1 MGIIYDKGVRSMD
14 YKKVVLFTGDTET
27 LAYFS
32 RRLAEYFSSLKK
44 QVFLF
49 DFEEELE
56 SFLKLSWFLETGNT
70 VVVTFNFIGF
80 CGEDIFIERNGKLIW
95 DNREIPCINI
105 VVDHPFYYHK
115 FQALLPKLYIQFSI
129 DRDHQKYLER
139 FFPEI
144 ISGGFLPLAGTEYI
158 TLEEKKVI
166 AVSANGRQYQND
178 YGKKWIPYK
187 ERSIDII
194 FTGNYTTTENL
205 KPHLEEVNEEYAAF
219 YFRIIEDFLKNP
231 SIKIDKGIEKYL
243 WKEIEGIDEEGIKA
257 CMPHM
262 IFIDLYVRFAFRA
275 KAVQTLVD
283 AGFRVDVFGGG
294 WENLQCAHPENLM
307 IHGMLTS
314 AQCLERICDSKI
326 SLNVMPWF
334 KDGAHDRVFN
344 SMLNGAVC
352 FTDSSKYLKEILTD
366 KKNVMFYELNE
377 WDTFAEKVGYV
388 LAHEKEAEQIALSG
402 QLYARTFHTWKNRGK
417 VLDQYIHDRL

>member
-1 MGIIYDKGVRSMD
+1 MD
-14 YKKVVLFTGDTET
+14 YQKVVLFTGDTET

-56 SFLKLSWFLETGNT
+56 SFLKLSWFLEPRNT

-80 CGEDIFIERNGKLIW
+80 CGEDIFIEKNGKLIW

-115 FQALLPKLYIQFSI
+115 FQPLLPKYYIQFSI
-129 DRDHQKYLER
+129 DRDHQHYLER

-144 ISGGFLPLAGTEYI
+144 ISGGFLPLAGTEYVN
-158 TLEEKKVI
+158 LEREVEENK
-166 AVSANGRQYQND
+166 AVSANGKQYPQD
-178 YGKKWIPYK
+178 YGRIWIPYK
-187 ERSIDII
+187 ERSMDII
-194 FTGNYTTTENL
+194 FTGNYTATENL
-205 KPHLEEVNEEYAAF
+205 KPHLKEVSEEYADF
-219 YFRIIEDFLKNP
+219 YFRIIADFLENP
-231 SIKIDKGIEKYL
+231 SLRMEEGIEKHL
-243 WKEIEGIDEEGIKA
+243 WEEVEGIDEQGIKA
-257 CMPHM
+257 CMPYM

-294 WENLQCAHPENLM
+294 WEHLKCNCPKNLI
-307 IHGMLTS
+307 IHGMLDS
-314 AQCLERICDSKI
+314 AQCLEQISNSKI

-352 FTDSSKYLKEILTD
+352 LTDTSRYLKELLKD
-366 KKNVMFYELNE
+366 GENVVFYELNN
-377 WDTFAEKVGYV
+377 WDMLIKKAEYLLTNEDAAEK
-388 LAHEKEAEQIALSG
+388 IACSG
-402 QLYARTFHTWKNRGK
+402 REYAKTFHTWKNRGK
-417 VLDQYIHDRL
+417 ALDKYIQDRL

>member
-1 MGIIYDKGVRSMD
+1 MNYQ
-14 YKKVVLFTGDTET
+14 KVILFTGDTET

-49 DFEEELE
+49 DFKEELE
-56 SFLKLSWFLETGNT
+56 SFLKLSWFIESGNT
-70 VVVTFNFIGF
+70 VVITFNFIGF
-80 CGEDIFIERNGKLIW
+80 CGEDIFIEKNGKLIW
-95 DNREIPCINI
+95 DNREVPCINI

-115 FQALLPKLYIQFSI
+115 FQPLLPKHYIQFSI
-129 DRDHQKYLER
+129 DRNHEKYLKR

-144 ISGGFLPLAGTEYI
+144 ISGGFLPLAGTEYVDLEI
-158 TLEEKKVI
+158 EEKNM
-166 AVSANGRQYQND
+166 AVSANGKRYPKD
-178 YGKKWIPYK
+178 YGRNWIPYK

-205 KPHLEEVNEEYAAF
+205 KPHLKEVSEEYAEF
-219 YFRIIEDFLKNP
+219 YFRIIEDFLEHP
-231 SIKIDKGIEKYL
+231 SLSIEEGIEKHL
-243 WKEIEGIDEEGIKA
+243 WEEVEGIGEEGIKT

-283 AGFRVDVFGGG
+283 AGFHVDVFGGG
-294 WENLQCAHPENLM
+294 WENLECKCKENLR
-307 IHGMLTS
+307 IHGMLDS
-314 AQCLERICDSKI
+314 AECLEKICDSKI

-344 SMLNGAVC
+344 SMLNQAVC
-352 FTDSSKYLKEILTD
+352 LTDTSKYLKEILKD
-366 KKNVMFYELNE
+366 GEQVVFYELNH
-377 WDTFAEKVGYV
+377 WDDLIEKVEY
-388 LAHEKEAEQIALSG
+388 LLTHEREAEQIALSG
-402 QLYARTFHTWKNRGK
+402 QQYARTYHTWKNRGK
-417 VLDQYIHDRL
+417 TLDQYIQDRL